1 MATVVP
7 RRPARSAL
15 GALAVLLLALVFVA
29 GTARTASAADG
40 YKYWNYFHVTD
51 GKYVFAQTGPADYTP
66 KDGAVEAYRYGLS
79 TAADGLPPRT
89 DATTYTVEDI
99 CAGTEA
105 KEGQKLVGVLI
116 DYGTAAD
123 ADSGA
128 TPPDPRAACAAVPT
142 NANGQQV
149 LDAVADV
156 RLDKSL
162 TCGIDGYPVKGCS
175 VTVKSPPAAAAE
187 QSVDFALPK
196 SATDDSSTAPA
207 ASDESASDSSGFPW
221 TLVVVV
227 VVVVVLAAGG
237 LLLSRRS
244 KNA

>member
-1 MATVVP
+1 MATAT
-7 RRPARSAL
+7 RRPL
-15 GALAVLLLALVFVA
+15 GAIAVLLLALVFVA
-29 GTARTASAADG
+29 GTARTAEAADG

-66 KDGAVEAYRYGLS
+66 KDGSVEAYRYGLS
-79 TAADGLPPRT
+79 SAAAGLKPRA
-89 DATTYTVEDI
+89 DATTYTVDDI

-105 KEGQKLVGVLI
+105 GEGEKLVGVLI

-123 ADSGA
+123 ADGGA
-128 TPPDPRAACAAVPT
+128 TPPDPKAACAAVPT
-142 NANGQQV
+142 DANGQQV

-156 RLDKSL
+156 RLDKAL

-175 VTVKSPPAAAAE
+175 VTVKNPPAAATE
-187 QSVDFALPK
+187 QNVDFTLPQ
-196 SATDDSSTAPA
+196 A
-207 ASDESASDSSGFPW
+207 ASGDSGQAAQPSASDNADRATSDSGFPW

-237 LLLSRRS
+237 LLLSQRS
-244 KNA
+244 RNA